1 MILTV
6 TPNTALDVT
15 YTLERLVPDATHRAL
30 AVRSRAGG
38 KGMNVARVVRAAGGE
53 ACAVGTAGGAE
64 AALLGADLTAAGLPH
79 ELVPIGGST
88 RRTVTLIS
96 TVDSTTTLVNEPG
109 PELAPAE
116 WATLTGTVRRL
127 LPAAGALV
135 CAGSLPPG
143 AGGYT
148 DLLALAGDL
157 PTILDTSGAAL
168 TAALPARP
176 TVVKPNAAELREV
189 TGHNDPV
196 AAAHRL
202 RAAGARAVVVS
213 LGADGL
219 LAVTAEGAWHAR
231 PSRPLT
237 GNPTGAG
244 DAAVAGM
251 ALELAAG
258 SAWPRVLR
266 RAVALSAA
274 AVLGP
279 LAGDVDLEHYQREYE
294 AVIIEEDHATGS
306 DS

>member
-15 YTLERLVPDATHRAL
+15 YTLERLVPGTTHR
-30 AVRSRAGG
+30 VRQVRTRAGG
-38 KGMNVARVVRAAGGE
+38 KGMNVARVVRAAGGR

-64 AALLGADLTAAGLPH
+64 SALLLADLAAAGLRH
-79 ELVPIGGST
+79 ELVPIAGGT
-88 RRTVTLIS
+88 RRTVTMLS
-96 TVDSTTTLVNEPG
+96 TVDDKVTLLNEPG
-109 PELAPAE
+109 PELAAAE
-116 WATLTGTVRRL
+116 WAALTGTVRRL
-127 LPAAGALV
+127 LPTAGVLV
-135 CAGSLPPG
+135 CAGSLPAG
-143 AGGYT
+143 AGGYAE
-148 DLLALAGDL
+148 LLALAGDI

-168 TAALPARP
+168 TTALSARP
-176 TVVKPNAAELREV
+176 AVVKPNAAELREV
-189 TGHNDPV
+189 TGLADPV

-213 LGADGL
+213 LGPDGL
-219 LAVTAEGAWHAR
+219 LAVTGRGTWRAR
-231 PSRPLT
+231 PSVPLA

-244 DAAVAGM
+244 DAAVAGI

-258 SAWPRVLR
+258 SPWPRVLR

-279 LAGDVDLEHYQREYE
+279 LAGDIDPEHYRREYD
-294 AVIIEEDHATGS
+294 AVTVEEDHATGS